1 MAGIPFLHN
10 IDLNE
15 NQLLN
20 AKLHTSGTAPS
31 DPGTGTIWYDSD
43 NSLVKVYDSGWN
55 TISGDI
61 TGVTSATTNQLTVAN
76 SGGPAPAFS
85 IVTAAIADSGTG
97 LATADQIHTFV
108 TTQTDDIAASTT
120 GTAAIATTVTVADES
135 SDTTCFPLFATAA
148 TGNLGPKSGDNL
160 TFNSATGIL
169 TATGFAGDITG
180 NVTGNTSGSAG
191 TVTSI
196 GNLTGD
202 VTSVNR
208 ATTIAAD
215 AVHHG
220 MLNDDIISGQGEL
233 ASGLASTDELMISD
247 AGTVKRMDVSVLQSY
262 LQSSLTFTTNTDID
276 VNIANLTARL
286 PQITESVTIGDATDV
301 TVTTSGD
308 LVVTGDLTVSG
319 DTVTVNTETLSVEDP
334 LIILAKNNNSSDAV
348 DIGLYGLYD
357 TSGSQDLYSG
367 LFRDA
372 SDSGKWKLFKD
383 LQAVPTTTVNT
394 GGTGYA
400 TGTLVANLEGN
411 LTIGGHTVNDIDITS
426 EASDADDH
434 LMTALAIKNR
444 ILDYGYTT
452 DANVTHRPVTA
463 GGNTL
468 ANSETLAFTAGSNVT
483 ITESAGAVTI
493 ASTNT
498 NTQLATAAAK
508 VDVSVMDTNNV
519 ASFSHNL
526 TSRNLIVQLY
536 DETSG
541 QVVHADIDHTSTDA
555 IAITFAKTGAQMVT
569 AGIGDIRVVVI
580 DAVHGVSDSTVTYS

>member
-10 IDLNE
+10 IDLKD

-31 DPGTGTIWYDSD
+31 NPGTGTIWYDSS

-85 IVTAAIADSGTG
+85 IVTAAIADGGTG

-120 GTAAIATTVTVADES
+120 GS
-135 SDTTCFPLFATAA
+135 AA
-148 TGNLGPKSGDNL
+148 TL
-160 TFNSATGIL
+160 TNSRSI
-169 TATGFAGDITG
+169 TATGDIDWTV
-180 NVTGNTSGSAG
+180 NFNGSAS
-191 TVTSI
+191 VT
-196 GNLTGD
+196 
-202 VTSVNR
+202 
-208 ATTIAAD
+208 AAATIAAS

-348 DIGLYGLYD
+348 DIGFYGLYD

-372 SDSGKWKLFKD
+372 NDSGKWKLFKD

-508 VDVSVMDTNNV
+508 VDVSVMDGNST
-519 ASFSHNL
+519 ASFTHSLN
-526 TSRNLIVQLY
+526 SQNLIVQLY

-541 QVVHADIDHTSTDA
+541 QVVHADIDHTSVNA

>member
-10 IDLNE
+10 IDLKD

-31 DPGTGTIWYDSD
+31 NPGTGTIWYDSS
-43 NSLVKVYDSGWN
+43 NSLVKIYDSGWN

-85 IVTAAIADSGTG
+85 IVTAAIANGGTG

-220 MLNDDIISGQGEL
+220 MLNDDIISGQAEYETADL
-233 ASGLASTDELMISD
+233 ADADELMVSD
-247 AGTVKRMDVSVLQSY
+247 GGVIKRVGLDTLKDNYFNTVSV
-262 LQSSLTFTTNTDID
+262 
-276 VNIANLTARL
+276 ANLKTSLAGGFG
-286 PQITESVTIGDATDV
+286 SNAVTIGDSSDV
-301 TVTTSGD
+301 VTIGND
-308 LVVTGDLTVSG
+308 LIVTGDLTVSG
-319 DTVTVNTETLSVEDP
+319 DTTTVNTATLTVEDP
-334 LIILAKNNNSSDAV
+334 LIKLAKANTSADSV
-348 DIGLYGLYD
+348 DIGLFGTYNNGASQLY
-357 TSGSQDLYSG
+357 TGF
-367 LFRDA
+367 FRDA
-372 SDSGKWKLFKD
+372 SDSGKWILYKD
-383 LQAVPTTTVNT
+383 SEADPGTGTTVNVS
-394 GGTGYA
+394 GTGHAVA
-400 TGTLVANLEGN
+400 TLKANLEGN
-411 LTIGGHTVNDIDITS
+411 LIIGGHTVNDIDITS

-498 NTQLATAAAK
+498 NTQLATAAAL
-508 VDVSVMDTNNV
+508 VDVSAMAGNSI
-519 ASFSHNL
+519 ASFTHSL
-526 TSRNLIVQLY
+526 SSKNLIVQLY
-536 DETSG
+536 DTTSG
-541 QVVHADIDHTSTDA
+541 KVVHADIDHTSTDA
-555 IAITFAKTGAQMVT
+555 IAITFAQTGTQMV
-569 AGIGDIRVVVI
+569 AASIGDIRVVVI
-580 DAVHGVSDSTVTYS
+580 DAVHGVSDKTVTYS

>member
-10 IDLNE
+10 IDLKD

-31 DPGTGTIWYDSD
+31 NPGTGTIWYDSS
-43 NSLVKVYDSGWN
+43 NSLVKIYDSGWN

-85 IVTAAIADSGTG
+85 IVTAAIANGGTG

-208 ATTIAAD
+208 ATTIAAS

-220 MLNDDIISGQGEL
+220 MLNDDIISGQAEYETADL
-233 ASGLASTDELMISD
+233 ADADELMVSD
-247 AGTVKRMDVSVLQSY
+247 GGVIKRVGLDTLKDNYFNTVSV
-262 LQSSLTFTTNTDID
+262 
-276 VNIANLTARL
+276 ANLKTAL
-286 PQITESVTIGDATDV
+286 AGGFGSNAVTIGDSSD
-301 TVTTSGD
+301 TVTIAGN
-308 LVVTGDLTVSG
+308 LVVSG
-319 DTVTVNTETLSVEDP
+319 DTTTVNTATLSVEDP
-334 LIILAKNNNSSDAV
+334 LIKLARLNTSSDSV
-348 DIGLYGLYD
+348 DIGLFGTYNNGATQLY
-357 TSGSQDLYSG
+357 TGF
-367 LFRDA
+367 FRDA
-372 SDSGKWKLFKD
+372 SDSGKWILYKD
-383 LQAVPTTTVNT
+383 SEADPGTGTTVNVS
-394 GGTGYA
+394 GTGHAVA
-400 TGTLVANLEGN
+400 TLKANLEGN

-508 VDVSVMDTNNV
+508 VDVSVMDTNSV

-526 TSRNLIVQLY
+526 DSKNLIVQLY

-541 QVVHADIDHTSTDA
+541 KVVHADIDHTSTDA
-555 IAITFAKTGAQMVT
+555 IAITFAQTGAQMVT

-580 DAVHGVSDSTVTYS
+580 AVHGVSDSTVTYS

>member
-10 IDLNE
+10 IDLKD

-31 DPGTGTIWYDSD
+31 NPGTGTIWYDSD

-85 IVTAAIADSGTG
+85 IVTAAIANGGTG

-148 TGNLGPKSGDNL
+148 TGNLGPKSGSNL

-202 VTSVNR
+202 VTSTNR

-220 MLNDDIISGQGEL
+220 MLNDDIISGQAEFDI
-233 ASGLASTDELMISD
+233 ATIAAADEMMISD
-247 AGTVKRMDVSVLQSY
+247 GGVIKRVGVDDLKDNYFNTVSV
-262 LQSSLTFTTNTDID
+262 
-276 VNIANLTARL
+276 ANLKTSLAGGFG
-286 PQITESVTIGDATDV
+286 SNAVTIGDSDDV
-301 TVTTSGD
+301 VTIGND
-308 LVVTGDLTVSG
+308 LIVTGDLTVSG
-319 DTVTVNTETLSVEDP
+319 DTVTVNTATLSVEDP

-372 SDSGKWKLFKD
+372 NDSGKWKLFKD
-383 LQAVPTTTVNT
+383 LQAAPTTTVDT
-394 GGTGYA
+394 SGTGYA
-400 TGTLVANLEGN
+400 TGTLVANIEGS
-411 LTIGGHTVNDIDITS
+411 LTIGGHTVADIDIGS
-426 EASDADDH
+426 EFNDVDDH
-434 LMTALAIKNR
+434 LMSSGAIKEKIEN
-444 ILDYGYTT
+444 YGYTT

-493 ASTNT
+493 ASTDTNT
-498 NTQLATAAAK
+498 NTQLATAAAL
-508 VDVSVMDTNNV
+508 VDVSAMAGNST
-519 ASFSHNL
+519 ASFTHSL
-526 TSRNLIVQLY
+526 SSKNLIVQLY
-536 DETSG
+536 DTTSG
-541 QVVHADIDHTSTDA
+541 KVVHADIDHTSTDA
-555 IAITFAKTGAQMVT
+555 IAITFAQTGTQMV
-569 AGIGDIRVVVI
+569 AASIGDIRVVVI
-580 DAVHGVSDSTVTYS
+580 DAVHGVSDSTVAYS

>member
-10 IDLNE
+10 IDLKD

-31 DPGTGTIWYDSD
+31 NPGTGTIWYDSD
-43 NSLVKVYDSGWN
+43 NSLVKVYDGGWN

-85 IVTAAIADSGTG
+85 IVTAAIANGGTG

-148 TGNLGPKSGDNL
+148 TGNLGPKSGTNL

-220 MLNDDIISGQGEL
+220 MLNDDIISGQAEYETADL
-233 ASGLASTDELMISD
+233 ADADELMVSD
-247 AGTVKRMDVSVLQSY
+247 GGVIKRVGLDTLKDGYFNTVSV
-262 LQSSLTFTTNTDID
+262 
-276 VNIANLTARL
+276 ANLKTAL
-286 PQITESVTIGDATDV
+286 AGGFGSNAVTIGDSSDV
-301 TVTTSGD
+301 VTIGND
-308 LVVTGDLTVSG
+308 LIVTGDLTVSG
-319 DTVTVNTETLSVEDP
+319 DTTTVNTATLSVEDP
-334 LIILAKNNNSSDAV
+334 LIKLAKGNTSADSV
-348 DIGLYGLYD
+348 DIGLFGTYNNGATQLY
-357 TSGSQDLYSG
+357 TGF
-367 LFRDA
+367 FRDA
-372 SDSGKWKLFKD
+372 SDSGKWILYED
-383 LQAVPTTTVNT
+383 SEADPGTGTTVNVS
-394 GGTGYA
+394 GTGHTVA
-400 TGTLVANLEGN
+400 TLKANVEGN
-411 LTIGGHTVNDIDITS
+411 LTIGGHTVADIDIGS
-426 EASDADDH
+426 EFNDVDDH
-434 LMTALAIKNR
+434 LMSSGAIKEKIEN
-444 ILDYGYTT
+444 YGYTT

-493 ASTNT
+493 ASTDTNT
-498 NTQLATAAAK
+498 NTQLATAAAL
-508 VDVSVMDTNNV
+508 VDVSVMAGNST
-519 ASFSHNL
+519 ASFTHSL
-526 TSRNLIVQLY
+526 SSKNLIVQLY
-536 DETSG
+536 DTTSG
-541 QVVHADIDHTSTDA
+541 KVVHADIDHTSTDA
-555 IAITFAKTGAQMVT
+555 IAITFAQTGAQMVT

-580 DAVHGVSDSTVTYS
+580 DAVHGVSDSTVAYS

>member
-31 DPGTGTIWYDSD
+31 DPGTGTIWYDSS

-85 IVTAAIADSGTG
+85 IVTAAIANGGTG

-301 TVTTSGD
+301 TVTTSGN

-319 DTVTVNTETLSVEDP
+319 DTTTVNTATLSVEDP

-357 TSGSQDLYSG
+357 TSGSQDLYGG

-411 LTIGGHTVNDIDITS
+411 VTGNVTGDLTGTADQVANNLTVDDTTIQLNSGTTYNGSAARTISAKTAAIADGGTGLATADQIYDHVTSRLSTEQSTNNKSFELDNSASGVASTDNITYTITHGMG
-426 EASDADDH
+426 ASR
-434 LMTALAIKNR
+434 LYKVEVIE
-444 ILDYGYTT
+444 
-452 DANVTHRPVTA
+452 DANNYETVYVEVQRPSDTTIKVIFASAVTA
-463 GGNTL
+463 GAYRAL
-468 ANSETLAFTAGSNVT
+468 VT
-483 ITESAGAVTI
+483 KI
-493 ASTNT
+493 
-498 NTQLATAAAK
+498 
-508 VDVSVMDTNNV
+508 
-519 ASFSHNL
+519 
-526 TSRNLIVQLY
+526 
-536 DETSG
+536 
-541 QVVHADIDHTSTDA
+541 
-555 IAITFAKTGAQMVT
+555 
-569 AGIGDIRVVVI
+569 
-580 DAVHGVSDSTVTYS
+580 

>member
-1 MAGIPFLHN
+1 
-10 IDLNE
+10 
-15 NQLLN
+15 
-20 AKLHTSGTAPS
+20 
-31 DPGTGTIWYDSD
+31 
-43 NSLVKVYDSGWN
+43 
-55 TISGDI
+55 
-61 TGVTSATTNQLTVAN
+61 
-76 SGGPAPAFS
+76 
-85 IVTAAIADSGTG
+85 
-97 LATADQIHTFV
+97 
-108 TTQTDDIAASTT
+108 
-120 GTAAIATTVTVADES
+120 
-135 SDTTCFPLFATAA
+135 
-148 TGNLGPKSGDNL
+148 
-160 TFNSATGIL
+160 
-169 TATGFAGDITG
+169 
-180 NVTGNTSGSAG
+180 
-191 TVTSI
+191 
-196 GNLTGD
+196 
-202 VTSVNR
+202 
-208 ATTIAAD
+208 
-215 AVHHG
+215 

>member
-10 IDLNE
+10 IDLKD

-31 DPGTGTIWYDSD
+31 NPGTGTIWYDSS
-43 NSLVKVYDSGWN
+43 NSLVKIYDSGWN

-85 IVTAAIADSGTG
+85 IVTAAIANGGTG

-180 NVTGNTSGSAG
+180 NVTGNAD
-191 TVTSI
+191 TVTTNA
-196 GNLTGD
+196 NLTGD
-202 VTSVNR
+202 VTSSGN

-262 LQSSLTFTTNTDID
+262 LQSSLTFTTNTDTD

-286 PQITESVTIGDATDV
+286 PQITESLTIGDATDV
-301 TVTTSGD
+301 TITTSGG
-308 LVVTGDLTVSG
+308 LIVTGDLTVSG
-319 DTVTVNTETLSVEDP
+319 NTTTVNTATLTVEDP
-334 LIILAKNNNSSDAV
+334 LIKLAKGNTSADSV
-348 DIGLYGLYD
+348 DIGLFGTYNNGATQLY
-357 TSGSQDLYSG
+357 TGF
-367 LFRDA
+367 FRDA
-372 SDSGKWKLFKD
+372 SDSGKWILYKD
-383 LQAVPTTTVNT
+383 SEADPGTGTTVNVS
-394 GGTGYA
+394 GTGHAVA
-400 TGTLVANLEGN
+400 TLKANLEGN
-411 LTIGGHTVNDIDITS
+411 ITGDLTGTADQVANNLTVDNTTIQLNSGTTYNGSAARTISAKTAAIADGGTGLATADQIYDHVTSRLSTQQSTNNKSFQLDDSVSGVASTDNITYTITHGMGASRLYKVEVIEDGNNYETVYVEVQRPSNTTIKVIF
-426 EASDADDH
+426 ASA
-434 LMTALAIKNR
+434 
-444 ILDYGYTT
+444 
-452 DANVTHRPVTA
+452 VTA
-463 GGNTL
+463 GAYRAL
-468 ANSETLAFTAGSNVT
+468 
-483 ITESAGAVTI
+483 ITKI
-493 ASTNT
+493 
-498 NTQLATAAAK
+498 
-508 VDVSVMDTNNV
+508 
-519 ASFSHNL
+519 
-526 TSRNLIVQLY
+526 
-536 DETSG
+536 
-541 QVVHADIDHTSTDA
+541 
-555 IAITFAKTGAQMVT
+555 
-569 AGIGDIRVVVI
+569 
-580 DAVHGVSDSTVTYS
+580 

>member
-31 DPGTGTIWYDSD
+31 DPGTGTIWYDSS
-43 NSLVKVYDSGWN
+43 NSLVKVYDGGWN

-85 IVTAAIADSGTG
+85 IVTAAIADGGTG

-120 GTAAIATTVTVADES
+120 GS
-135 SDTTCFPLFATAA
+135 AA
-148 TGNLGPKSGDNL
+148 TL
-160 TFNSATGIL
+160 TNSRSI
-169 TATGFAGDITG
+169 TATGDIDWTV
-180 NVTGNTSGSAG
+180 NFNGSAS
-191 TVTSI
+191 VT
-196 GNLTGD
+196 
-202 VTSVNR
+202 
-208 ATTIAAD
+208 AAATIAAS

-262 LQSSLTFTTNTDID
+262 LQSNLTFTTNTDID

-319 DTVTVNTETLSVEDP
+319 DTTTVNTATLSVEDP

-348 DIGLYGLYD
+348 DIGFYGLYD

-372 SDSGKWKLFKD
+372 NDSGKWKLFKD
-383 LQAVPTTTVNT
+383 LQAAPTTTVNT

-434 LMTALAIKNR
+434 LMTALAIKNK

-452 DANVTHRPVTA
+452 DADVTHRPVTA

-493 ASTNT
+493 ASTDTYT
-498 NTQLATAAAK
+498 NTQLATAAALI
-508 VDVSVMDTNNV
+508 DVSDMAGNST
-519 ASFSHNL
+519 ASFTHSL
-526 TSRNLIVQLY
+526 TSKNLIVQLY
-536 DETSG
+536 DTTSG

-555 IAITFAKTGAQMVT
+555 IAITFAQTGSDMVT

-580 DAVHGVSDSTVTYS
+580 DAVHSVSDSTVTYS

>member
-43 NSLVKVYDSGWN
+43 NSLVKVYDGGWN
-55 TISGDI
+55 IISGDI

-208 ATTIAAD
+208 ATTIAAEG
-215 AVHHG
+215 VHHC
-220 MLNDDIISGQGEL
+220 MLYDDIISGQGEL

>member
-10 IDLNE
+10 IDLKD

-31 DPGTGTIWYDSD
+31 NPGTGTIWYDSD

-85 IVTAAIADSGTG
+85 IVTAAIANGGTG

-148 TGNLGPKSGDNL
+148 TGNLGPKSGSNL

-202 VTSVNR
+202 VESTNR
-208 ATTIAAD
+208 ATTITAS

-220 MLNDDIISGQGEL
+220 MLNDDIISGQAEMDI
-233 ASGLASTDELMISD
+233 ATIAAADEMMISD
-247 AGTVKRMDVSVLQSY
+247 GGVIKRVGVDDLKDNYFNTVSV
-262 LQSSLTFTTNTDID
+262 
-276 VNIANLTARL
+276 ANLKTAL
-286 PQITESVTIGDATDV
+286 AGGFGSNAVTIGDSSD
-301 TVTTSGD
+301 TVTIAGN
-308 LVVTGDLTVSG
+308 LVVSG
-319 DTVTVNTETLSVEDP
+319 DTTTVNTATLSVEDP
-334 LIILAKNNNSSDAV
+334 LIKLAKGNTSADSV
-348 DIGLYGLYD
+348 DIGLFGTYNNGATQLYTGLY
-357 TSGSQDLYSG
+357 
-367 LFRDA
+367 RDA
-372 SDSGKWKLFKD
+372 SDSGKWILYKD
-383 LQAVPTTTVNT
+383 SEADPGTGTTVDASVASHAV
-394 GGTGYA
+394 A
-400 TGTLVANLEGN
+400 TLKANIEGS
-411 LTIGGHTVNDIDITS
+411 LTIGGHTVADIDIGS
-426 EASDADDH
+426 EFNDVDDH
-434 LMTALAIKNR
+434 LMSSGAIKEKIEN
-444 ILDYGYTT
+444 YGYTT

-493 ASTNT
+493 ASTDTNT
-498 NTQLATAAAK
+498 NTQLATAAAL
-508 VDVSVMDTNNV
+508 VDVSAMAGNST
-519 ASFSHNL
+519 ASFTHSL
-526 TSRNLIVQLY
+526 SSKNLIVQLY
-536 DETSG
+536 DTTSG
-541 QVVHADIDHTSTDA
+541 KVVHADIDHTSTDA
-555 IAITFAKTGAQMVT
+555 IAITFAQTGTQMV
-569 AGIGDIRVVVI
+569 AASIGDIRVVVI
-580 DAVHGVSDSTVTYS
+580 DAVHGVSDSTVAYS

>member
-10 IDLNE
+10 IDLKD

-31 DPGTGTIWYDSD
+31 NPGTGTIWYDSS
-43 NSLVKVYDSGWN
+43 NSLVKIYDSGWN

-61 TGVTSATTNQLTVAN
+61 TGVTSATTSQLTVAN

-85 IVTAAIADSGTG
+85 IVTAAIANGGTG

-220 MLNDDIISGQGEL
+220 MLNDDIISGQAEYETADL
-233 ASGLASTDELMISD
+233 ADADELMVSD
-247 AGTVKRMDVSVLQSY
+247 GGVIKRVGLDTLKDGY
-262 LQSSLTFTTNTDID
+262 FN
-276 VNIANLTARL
+276 
-286 PQITESVTIGDATDV
+286 
-301 TVTTSGD
+301 
-308 LVVTGDLTVSG
+308 TVS
-319 DTVTVNTETLSVEDP
+319 
-334 LIILAKNNNSSDAV
+334 
-348 DIGLYGLYD
+348 
-357 TSGSQDLYSG
+357 
-367 LFRDA
+367 
-372 SDSGKWKLFKD
+372 
-383 LQAVPTTTVNT
+383 
-394 GGTGYA
+394 
-400 TGTLVANLEGN
+400 VANLK
-411 LTIGGHTVNDIDITS
+411 TS
-426 EASDADDH
+426 
-434 LMTALAIKNR
+434 I
-444 ILDYGYTT
+444 
-452 DANVTHRPVTA
+452 A
-463 GGNTL
+463 GG
-468 ANSETLAFTAGSNVT
+468 F
-483 ITESAGAVTI
+483 
-493 ASTNT
+493 
-498 NTQLATAAAK
+498 
-508 VDVSVMDTNNV
+508 
-519 ASFSHNL
+519 
-526 TSRNLIVQLY
+526 
-536 DETSG
+536 
-541 QVVHADIDHTSTDA
+541 
-555 IAITFAKTGAQMVT
+555 
-569 AGIGDIRVVVI
+569 
-580 DAVHGVSDSTVTYS
+580 

>member
-43 NSLVKVYDSGWN
+43 NSLVKVYDGGWN
-55 TISGDI
+55 IISGDI

-215 AVHHG
+215 SVHHG
-220 MLNDDIISGQGEL
+220 LLNDDIISGQGEL

-569 AGIGDIRVVVI
+569 AGIRDNRVVVI
-580 DAVHGVSDSTVTYS
+580 DAVHGVSDSTVTYR